1 MKKNNTILLI
11 LGAYAVWY
19 FLLRKK
25 TSTVNDQVVKSPE
38 MPPIQAPATPFDP
51 LFGSPASTSV
61 TSTDPNYTA
70 KFVLNGYRTLGKI
83 PNTI

>member
-1 MKKNNTILLI
+1 MVT
-11 LGAYAVWY
+11 
-19 FLLRKK
+19 
-25 TSTVNDQVVKSPE
+25 KSPE

-51 LFGSPASTSV
+51 LFGSPVTTSV